1 MYTERDLQDINQ
13 QFKRRLT
20 IYAVPATLLIA
31 AIVVSLVYR
40 NELATELLF
49 IALGA
54 LSIFCW
60 GLYLSPVH
68 AYRKYVKSLL
78 RGRNRTNVGYFKGFD
93 DEIVERDGVKLI
105 PFLINVGN
113 KQDELDDRLFYLDA
127 NLPTLEWQVGDLLA
141 ITSQDKAV
149 ISWQRATELPTPA

>member
-1 MYTERDLQDINQ
+1 MNTPPNNPTFPGGGPGGIPEGGVPEEWGERISAYLDG
-13 QFKRRLT
+13 
-20 IYAVPATLLIA
+20 AVSDEERAQALCSRA
-31 AIVVSLVYR
+31 AQR
-40 NELATELLF
+40 
-49 IALGA
+49 
-54 LSIFCW
+54 

-127 NLPTLEWQVGDLLA
+127 NLSTPEWQVGDLLA

>member
-68 AYRKYVKSLL
+68 AYRKYVKACCVGATAPMWAISRALT
-78 RGRNRTNVGYFKGFD
+78 RDSRAGRR
-93 DEIVERDGVKLI
+93 
-105 PFLINVGN
+105 
-113 KQDELDDRLFYLDA
+113 
-127 NLPTLEWQVGDLLA
+127 
-141 ITSQDKAV
+141 
-149 ISWQRATELPTPA
+149 